1 MKFKHT
7 PDADFGGTYLL
18 DHTTRAVL
26 AVCRS
31 KWEPS
36 YTHDSDKGY
45 GDEWVFTAANGQ
57 VFTVYTR
64 WDEVHIGGMDGKV
77 SASDLEG
84 WLLSLA

>member
-1 MKFKHT
+1 MTFKYT
-7 PDADFGGTYLL
+7 PDADLNCTYLL
-18 DHTTRAVL
+18 AHSTDAVL

-36 YTHDSDKGY
+36 FTSDGEKGY
-45 GDEWVFTAANGQ
+45 GDEWLFTAANGQ

-64 WDEVHIGGMDGKV
+64 WDEVHIGGVHGSV
-77 SASDLEG
+77 CASDLEG